1 MVERL
6 KQLINTSTAALG
18 TLKALENEPF
28 SIIVRDAAIQRF
40 EYTSDLIWKTVLVY
54 LESEGI
60 VCQSPKGCYREAFKA
75 GIISEEET
83 ILALAMV
90 DDRNLTSHTYREEI
104 ATEIFQKIKG
114 YTVLMRDIIDR
125 VRERIESME

>member
-6 KQLINTSTAALG
+6 KQLIKTSSTALV
-18 TLKALENEPF
+18 TLEILENEPF

-40 EYTSDLIWKTVLVY
+40 EYTSDLIWKTVRVY

-60 VCQSPKGCYREAFKA
+60 LCQSPKGCYRKAFKV

-90 DDRNLTSHTYREEI
+90 DDRNLTSHAYREEI
-104 ATEIFQKIKG
+104 AAEIFQKIKG
-114 YTVLMRDIIDR
+114 YTRIMRNIIDR
-125 VRERIESME
+125 VRELTESME